1 MARKP
6 RDYKAEYARRKQLH
20 KGDTF
25 AARGH
30 GSSRKE
36 SIERQVRRMNKTRA
50 VWEAQIDPKDV
61 YRLGKEQGWDVVE
74 QALTLQLDMQDAYQE
89 GDFAKAHS
97 LWTHRNPDLPD
108 WLFHYHGYFS

>member
-30 GSSRKE
+30 GSKQKE
-36 SIERQVRRMNKTRA
+36 AIEREVRRLNATKA
-50 VWEAQIDPKDV
+50 AWEEDIPTKEV
-61 YRLGKEQGWDVVE
+61 YKLGREQGWDVVFE
-74 QALTLQLDMQDAYQE
+74 SLQLQKRMQDAYQE
-89 GDFAKAHS
+89 GNFDIAHN
-97 LWTHRNPDLPD
+97 LWVQRNPDLPD

>member
-6 RDYKAEYARRKQLH
+6 RDYKAEYARRKALH

-36 SIERQVRRMNKTRA
+36 KIERQVRRMNATKA
-50 VWEAQIDPKDV
+50 VWEDDIDPKEV
-61 YRLGKEQGWDVVE
+61 YELGRERGWDVIE
-74 QALTLQLDMQDAYQE
+74 RALDLQKEMQDAYGE
-89 GDFAKAHS
+89 GEFERAHDI
-97 LWTHRNPDLPD
+97 WTHRNPDLPD
-108 WLFHYHGYFS
+108 WMFHYHGYFS